1 MVEARVMGVRQ
12 LTSAERTLVDKL
24 VRTEGKTPTQALRRV
39 NAKRKKEN
47 VQEVHK
53 STVHR
58 FCRGLTH
65 EAGATESRGRK
76 SILSRKD
83 ITHLDRTR
91 RRLIQKADNEH
102 RVTYADVIKEA
113 GLEGVA
119 SQRVC
124 EDALRDLGVG
134 YTHPRRKIYVTEED
148 AKKRLAWAKT
158 NKKRPAKYWAED
170 VEAYVDNK
178 SFPTPRTP
186 AQLKR
191 FKHTLV
197 SGHLRKKSEGLDRGF
212 TKPREKHSFIG
223 IPSVQI
229 SAAVSSDKI
238 IMWHVV
244 SGNWNGTSAA
254 TMYKSHLKPALVR
267 KYGDLPHYEIIEDGD
282 RKGNRSNKGIVAK
295 KEAKIRA
302 VTLPPRTPSLMPL
315 DYSIWNTIVN
325 KMVETMPSTG
335 TESIDDF
342 LGRLRRIAL
351 RLPKKYI
358 QSVVQKMPANV
369 RALVDSKGFTPKK
382 GN

>member
-1 MVEARVMGVRQ
+1 MGVRQ

-24 VRTEGKTPTQALRRV
+24 VRTEGKTPAQALRRV

-134 YTHPRRKIYVTEED
+134 YTHPR
-148 AKKRLAWAKT
+148 L
-158 NKKRPAKYWAED
+158 
-170 VEAYVDNK
+170 
-178 SFPTPRTP
+178 
-186 AQLKR
+186 
-191 FKHTLV
+191 
-197 SGHLRKKSEGLDRGF
+197 
-212 TKPREKHSFIG
+212 
-223 IPSVQI
+223 
-229 SAAVSSDKI
+229 
-238 IMWHVV
+238 
-244 SGNWNGTSAA
+244 
-254 TMYKSHLKPALVR
+254 
-267 KYGDLPHYEIIEDGD
+267 
-282 RKGNRSNKGIVAK
+282 
-295 KEAKIRA
+295 
-302 VTLPPRTPSLMPL
+302 SL
-315 DYSIWNTIVN
+315 IHI
-325 KMVETMPSTG
+325 
-335 TESIDDF
+335 
-342 LGRLRRIAL
+342 
-351 RLPKKYI
+351 
-358 QSVVQKMPANV
+358 
-369 RALVDSKGFTPKK
+369 
-382 GN
+382 